1 MCIIIL
7 ALEEKDKAGE
17 RMLKQ
22 MRTEKNGLRW
32 EKEGKSEEKEKK
44 RGKTH

>member
-17 RMLKQ
+17 RNLKQ
-22 MRTEKNGLRW
+22 MRAESNVL
-32 EKEGKSEEKEKK
+32 SEEKKEQARKK
-44 RGKTH
+44 RRRERAH

>member
-17 RMLKQ
+17 STLKQ
-22 MRTEKNGLRW
+22 MRTEMNVLRW
-32 EKEGKSEEKEKK
+32 EKEGKSEEEEK
-44 RGKTH
+44 RGEAH